1 MAYNKPLQRIPIH
14 PTSHSKVHLKFIFI
28 LAIFAVLEI
37 LENKKSQR
45 SSRAWKVCKTHVSGL
60 WLCSNLKEYSFRYVT
75 IV

>member
-37 LENKKSQR
+37 LENKK
-45 SSRAWKVCKTHVSGL
+45 VSAAAEL
-60 WLCSNLKEYSFRYVT
+60 ERCAKHMYLVYDCVL
-75 IV
+75 I